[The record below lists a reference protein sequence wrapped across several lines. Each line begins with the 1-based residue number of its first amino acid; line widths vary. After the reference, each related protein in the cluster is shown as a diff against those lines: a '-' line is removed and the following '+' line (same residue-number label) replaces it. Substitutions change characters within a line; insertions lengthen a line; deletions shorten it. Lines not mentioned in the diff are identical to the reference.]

1 MTKRREILIGFDVLF
16 ENWIKEYPFNA
27 FIRDGIVDADSYGNP
42 HVLFVL
48 RDMNC
53 QTEHNLCEDLRRDG
67 SGWKTWNN
75 IGRWSKAL
83 LDGCEEYPKDMSRE
97 KRVEQLRRIAVMNLK
112 KEGGG
117 SRTDGNKLLE
127 AVKTQREQIYE
138 EICLC
143 VPDIIICCGLTASGI
158 TGNATLLKEYV
169 LPITTEWFSFRSKSF
184 QRDWWYYYTDINGKR
199 VPVISFCHPQVTNLE
214 GNRGHEKLFM
224 PLYRDMLYVREMML
238 SKSLGNI

>member
-27 FIRDGIVDADSYGNP
+27 FIRDGIVDADSYSNP

-53 QTEHNLCEDLRRDG
+53 QTGHDLCEDLRRDG

-97 KRVEQLRRIAVMNLK
+97 NRVEQLRRIAVMNLK

-117 SRTDGNKLLE
+117 SRTNGNELLE

-143 VPDIIICCGLTASGI
+143 EPDIIICCGLTASGI

-169 LPITTEWFSFRSKSF
+169 LPITTEWLSFRSKSF
-184 QRDWWYYYTDINGKR
+184 QRDWWYYYTNINEKR
-199 VPVISFCHPQVTNLE
+199 VPVISFCHPQVTDLE

-224 PLYRDMLYVREMML
+224 PLYRDMFYVREMML